1 MNETLDFKFTILS
14 YSEPDRSI
22 FVRYYTDAIFAGWKP
37 LLEKEVARLTAG
49 WPHMDIEETYRLA
62 ADHAPL
68 GITLNLWL
76 PDPAPTGD
84 ALLKFIARMPRRS
97 PRSSGAMTTSPR
109 PQPDLKHVEQHM
121 RKEHVGSFTPE
132 QPAPVPMPSA
142 STPGRVQLRRVGE
155 KVVPSSTV

>member
-84 ALLKFIARMPRRS
+84 ALLKFIENAAPIAQLKRRHDHF
-97 PRSSGAMTTSPR
+97 TK
-109 PQPDLKHVEQHM
+109 PQPDLSHVEQHM
-121 RKEHVGSFTPE
+121 RKEHVGSFKPE

-142 STPGRVQLRRVGE
+142 STPGRVPIRRVGE